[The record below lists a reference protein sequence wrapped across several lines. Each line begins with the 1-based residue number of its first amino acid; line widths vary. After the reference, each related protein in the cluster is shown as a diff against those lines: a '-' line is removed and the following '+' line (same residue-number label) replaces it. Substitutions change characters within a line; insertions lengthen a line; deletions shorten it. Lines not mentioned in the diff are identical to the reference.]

1 MKVDVLSYG
10 ELLIRLTPERFKTFL
25 KSDSWE
31 VEIGGAEANVLAG
44 CSILGLKTQL
54 LGALPDNF
62 LGRRVFQE
70 LRRFGIGV
78 DHLELTEEGRMGL
91 YFLEFAHRREG
102 AEVLYDRK
110 DSTFSHFELREEDFS
125 LLSQSSLL
133 HLTGITPPLSPT
145 CDMNVRNLLK
155 FKPATLQISFD
166 VNYRSKLWSPE
177 ECRKFMEEIMKS
189 IDIIFIKE
197 EDLQVIFGLENEDY
211 WEKLAFLQSNY
222 GEDKIYV
229 LTAGEKGCFVLSK
242 DVSIHQSSFATEAVD
257 RIGAGDAF
265 VAGFLYGY
273 LSKKNLGEAALWGN
287 AMASL
292 KMNVVGDMPVFDRHF
307 VEALVTSSI
316 SGKVNR

>member
-1 MKVDVLSYG
+1 MKIDIISYG
-10 ELLIRLTPERFKTFL
+10 EPLIRLTPERFKTFL
-25 KSDSWE
+25 KSDSWQ

-54 LGALPDNF
+54 LGALPDSF
-62 LGRRVFQE
+62 LGRRVAQE
-70 LRRFGIGV
+70 LRRFGVGV
-78 DHLELTEEGRMGL
+78 DCVELSGEGRMGL
-91 YFLEFAHRREG
+91 YFLELAHLREG

-110 DSTFSHFELREEDFS
+110 DSAFSHFELREEDFS
-125 LLSQSSLL
+125 LLSHSSLL

-145 CDMNVRNLLK
+145 CDRNVRNLLK
-155 FKPATLQISFD
+155 LKPATLVVSFD

-177 ECRKFMEEIMKS
+177 ECGKFIEEIMEY
-189 IDIIFIKE
+189 IDIMFIKE
-197 EDLQVIFGLENEDY
+197 EDLQIIFEMESEDY
-211 WEKLAFLQSNY
+211 EKKLTFLQSNY
-222 GEDKIYV
+222 GKDKIYV
-229 LTAGEKGCFVLSK
+229 LTAGEKGCFVLG
-242 DVSIHQSSFATEAVD
+242 DDIFIHQPSFAAEAVD

-273 LSKKNLGEAALWGN
+273 LGEKSLREAALWGN

-292 KMNVVGDMPVFDRHF
+292 KMSVVGDMPIFDRNF

>member
-1 MKVDVLSYG
+1 MKTDIISYG
-10 ELLIRLTPERFKTFL
+10 EPLIRLTPERLKTFL
-25 KSDSWE
+25 KSDSWQVE
-31 VEIGGAEANVLAG
+31 VGGAEANVLAG

-54 LGALPDNF
+54 LGALPNNF

-70 LRRFGIGV
+70 LRRFGVGV
-78 DHLELTEEGRMGL
+78 DCLELSGEGRMGL
-91 YFLEFAHRREG
+91 YFLELAHLREG

-110 DSTFSHFELREEDFS
+110 DSTFSRFELKEKDFS

-133 HLTGITPPLSPT
+133 HLTGITPPLSSI
-145 CDMNVRNLLK
+145 CDINVRNLLR
-155 FKPATLQISFD
+155 FKPSTLEVSFD

-177 ECRKFMEEIMKS
+177 ECRKFVEEVMGS

-197 EDLQVIFGLENEDY
+197 EDLQIIFGLENEDY
-211 WEKLAFLQSNY
+211 QEKLAFLQSNY
-222 GEDKIYV
+222 GKDKIYV

-242 DVSIHQSSFATEAVD
+242 DISIYQPSFATEAVD

-273 LSKKNLGEAALWGN
+273 LCKKSLEEAALWGN

-292 KMNVVGDMPVFDRHF
+292 KMSVAGDMPIFDRHF